1 MLAAAKASPSNKRPA
16 KVLKKPAGLK
26 RPACK
31 VLKKPA
37 GLKEEEK
44 ADEAEE
50 EGEEEE
56 EKEDD
61 EEVEPE
67 VEGDDV
73 HEEAECMVSVHL
85 THARSGTVRAYLQGK
100 FVPSGKKRL
109 LAEWTEKNEGDWNP
123 FVLFCVWLVI

>member
-1 MLAAAKASPSNKRPA
+1 MLAAAKASSSNKRPA

-50 EGEEEE
+50 EEQEEEE
-56 EKEDD
+56 REDD

-67 VEGDDV
+67 DCQGDAVD
-73 HEEAECMVSVHL
+73 EAAECMVSVFL
-85 THARSGTVRAYLQGK
+85 THAKSGTVRAYLQGK
-100 FVPSGKKRL
+100 FAPSGKKRL
-109 LAEWTEKNEGDWNP
+109 LAEWTQKNEGDWNLLFY
-123 FVLFCVWLVI
+123 FVFDW

>member
-1 MLAAAKASPSNKRPA
+1 MLAAAKASSSNKRPA

-61 EEVEPE
+61 EELEPE
-67 VEGDDV
+67 DCEGDDV
-73 HEEAECMVSVHL
+73 DEEAECMLSVHL

-100 FVPSGKKRL
+100 FAPSGKKRL

-123 FVLFCVWLVI
+123 LSYFVFGW

>member
-1 MLAAAKASPSNKRPA
+1 M
-16 KVLKKPAGLK
+16 LKKPS
-26 RPACK
+26 
-31 VLKKPA
+31 A

-50 EGEEEE
+50 EEQEEEE
-56 EKEDD
+56 REDD

-67 VEGDDV
+67 DCEGDDV
-73 HEEAECMVSVHL
+73 DEAAECMVSVHL
-85 THARSGTVRAYLQGK
+85 THAKSGTVRAYLQGK

-123 FVLFCVWLVI
+123 LSYFVFGW